1 MCLCYALMKDILL
14 LLLLTV
20 LYYTYFKTPQVF
32 ICFFL
37 FLSLSFFLCLT
48 FFSIHLRRS
57 HTNNEHSFRPNEGI
71 FLSCVFSLLEVYS
84 VFFFLV
90 CSSMLFIML
99 LVLVKHYIFFFII
112 SFVSC
117 HGCVAVMNVQFIYI
131 CCYKGIHYNRR
142 T

>member
-84 VFFFLV
+84 VFFFGMFVYAFYYVTCAGEAL
-90 CSSMLFIML
+90 
-99 LVLVKHYIFFFII
+99 YIFFYH
-112 SFVSC
+112 FVRQLPWLCRC
-117 HGCVAVMNVQFIYI
+117 HERAIYI
-131 CCYKGIHYNRR
+131 YLLL
-142 T
+142 